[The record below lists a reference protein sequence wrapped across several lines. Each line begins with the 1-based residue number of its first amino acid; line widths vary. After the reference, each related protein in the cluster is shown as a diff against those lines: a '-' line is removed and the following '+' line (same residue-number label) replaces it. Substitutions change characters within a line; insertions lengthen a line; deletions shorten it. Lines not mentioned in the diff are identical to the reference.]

1 MKFEEAIKIAGKEYI
16 KEVMQQETQEE
27 KLSIK
32 FRINMWWM
40 FRKYSFLNKNGTKGN
55 ICYDNLIIVK
65 RGKKACPIGDVLFLY
80 HFLKEGWLCEFIRSG
95 RKNKKNRA

>member
-16 KEVMQQETQEE
+16 KEVMQQEKQEE

-40 FRKYSFLNKNGTKGN
+40 FRKYSFFNKNGTK
-55 ICYDNLIIVK
+55 
-65 RGKKACPIGDVLFLY
+65 
-80 HFLKEGWLCEFIRSG
+80 
-95 RKNKKNRA
+95 

>member
-32 FRINMWWM
+32 FI
-40 FRKYSFLNKNGTKGN
+40 
-55 ICYDNLIIVK
+55 
-65 RGKKACPIGDVLFLY
+65 
-80 HFLKEGWLCEFIRSG
+80 
-95 RKNKKNRA
+95 

>member
-32 FRINMWWM
+32 FRINMWLM
-40 FRKYSFLNKNGTKGN
+40 FRKYSFLNKNGTK
-55 ICYDNLIIVK
+55 
-65 RGKKACPIGDVLFLY
+65 
-80 HFLKEGWLCEFIRSG
+80 
-95 RKNKKNRA
+95 

>member
-27 KLSIK
+27 KLSIN

-40 FRKYSFLNKNGTKGN
+40 FRKYSFFNKNGTK
-55 ICYDNLIIVK
+55 
-65 RGKKACPIGDVLFLY
+65 
-80 HFLKEGWLCEFIRSG
+80 
-95 RKNKKNRA
+95 

>member
-1 MKFEEAIKIAGKEYI
+1 MIVVKSIGALDITKKGDTMKFEEAIKIAGKEYI

-40 FRKYSFLNKNGTKGN
+40 FRKYSFLNKNGTK
-55 ICYDNLIIVK
+55 
-65 RGKKACPIGDVLFLY
+65 
-80 HFLKEGWLCEFIRSG
+80 
-95 RKNKKNRA
+95 